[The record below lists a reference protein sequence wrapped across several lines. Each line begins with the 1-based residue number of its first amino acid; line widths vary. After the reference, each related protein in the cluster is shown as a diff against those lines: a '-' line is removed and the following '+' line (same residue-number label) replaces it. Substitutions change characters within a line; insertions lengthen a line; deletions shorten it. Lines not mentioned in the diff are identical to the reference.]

1 MFTGSGHNLVSLE
14 DVVAE
19 LSKETTGLREKAQQ
33 KYEELS
39 SMLKQ
44 ITMDVA
50 DFDTET
56 EETIAEIRKARD
68 EQVWQ
73 KNKLCYSTTSLQ
85 SFSCLG
91 RVSISKYIECVELIV
106 DRYIG
111 LIFVLKIYDKERTD
125 AMVYLR

>member
-14 DVVAE
+14 DLVAE
-19 LSKETTGLREKAQQ
+19 LSKETTGLKEKAQQ

-56 EETIAEIRKARD
+56 DETISEIRKARD
-68 EQVWQ
+68 EQVW
-73 KNKLCYSTTSLQ
+73 TTS
-85 SFSCLG
+85 
-91 RVSISKYIECVELIV
+91 
-106 DRYIG
+106 
-111 LIFVLKIYDKERTD
+111 RTNFTSLPQ
-125 AMVYLR
+125 V

>member
-1 MFTGSGHNLVSLE
+1 MMTGSGHSLVSLE
-14 DVVAE
+14 DLVAD

-56 EETIAEIRKARD
+56 DETISEIRKARD
-68 EQVWQ
+68 EQV
-73 KNKLCYSTTSLQ
+73 
-85 SFSCLG
+85 
-91 RVSISKYIECVELIV
+91 
-106 DRYIG
+106 
-111 LIFVLKIYDKERTD
+111 
-125 AMVYLR
+125 

>member
-14 DVVAE
+14 DIVAE

-44 ITMDVA
+44 ITIDVA

-56 EETIAEIRKARD
+56 EETISEIRKARD
-68 EQVWQ
+68 EQVWA
-73 KNKLCYSTTSLQ
+73 T
-85 SFSCLG
+85 
-91 RVSISKYIECVELIV
+91 
-106 DRYIG
+106 
-111 LIFVLKIYDKERTD
+111 
-125 AMVYLR
+125 

>member
-1 MFTGSGHNLVSLE
+1 MKSIGSLVLLKSSWFCVGVYHSNTGSTSILE
-14 DVVAE
+14 DLVEE
-19 LSKETTGLREKAQQ
+19 LTKETTGLREKAQQ

-68 EQVWQ
+68 EQV
-73 KNKLCYSTTSLQ
+73 
-85 SFSCLG
+85 CLDG
-91 RVSISKYIECVELIV
+91 KMLMHHPCWKPSDYPHW
-106 DRYIG
+106 
-111 LIFVLKIYDKERTD
+111 
-125 AMVYLR
+125 

>member
-1 MFTGSGHNLVSLE
+1 MLKGLGHNLISLE
-14 DVVAE
+14 DLVAE

-56 EETIAEIRKARD
+56 EEIIAEIRKARD
-68 EQVWQ
+68 EQVWLL
-73 KNKLCYSTTSLQ
+73 NDTTS
-85 SFSCLG
+85 
-91 RVSISKYIECVELIV
+91 
-106 DRYIG
+106 
-111 LIFVLKIYDKERTD
+111 
-125 AMVYLR
+125 

>member
-1 MFTGSGHNLVSLE
+1 MSIDDL
-14 DVVAE
+14 VAE

-33 KYEELS
+33 KYEELY

-68 EQVWQ
+68 EQVWSD
-73 KNKLCYSTTSLQ
+73 LPCYIQ
-85 SFSCLG
+85 
-91 RVSISKYIECVELIV
+91 
-106 DRYIG
+106 
-111 LIFVLKIYDKERTD
+111 
-125 AMVYLR
+125 

>member
-14 DVVAE
+14 DLVAE
-19 LSKETTGLREKAQQ
+19 LSKETTGLKEKAQQ

-56 EETIAEIRKARD
+56 DETISEIRKARD
-68 EQVWQ
+68 EQD
-73 KNKLCYSTTSLQ
+73 
-85 SFSCLG
+85 
-91 RVSISKYIECVELIV
+91 IERRCCGV
-106 DRYIG
+106 
-111 LIFVLKIYDKERTD
+111 F
-125 AMVYLR
+125 